1 MLYEMKK
8 IEMLYEMKIA
18 KWREA
23 PEKMDIN
30 GAKRLFRRYFSLFYV
45 IEIYFS
51 PATYK
56 MSVFGSKQVPIHS
69 NHPRRGSEK
78 K

>member
-30 GAKRLFRRYFSLFYV
+30 GAKRLFRRYNGCIRVVRVNYPL
-45 IEIYFS
+45 
-51 PATYK
+51 
-56 MSVFGSKQVPIHS
+56 VFGGNIQI
-69 NHPRRGSEK
+69 R
-78 K
+78 